1 MALSTRVKS
10 NAVLVCALALFLQ
23 ACVQQQY
30 ASRPS
35 STATDPQSNPE
46 NTAAYAAIRKDDGHL
61 AAFGCKENFISR
73 PGKGLVALRNTPG
86 DTHYIEFRVRTSP
99 SLPSGHM
106 HVVYGELNGEMEPKT
121 FNYVGLLPQGSIF
134 GLYAGIFVPVS
145 INGQLEPSSL
155 DCAFKPSQ
163 AFRMSISADEYSA
176 VLDRVEAFRK
186 NTPQWRMLSYNCNH
200 FAADIGKVVGLK
212 PVQGRRS
219 NQFLS
224 MLYFDWYLE
233 ANGIKKNTWS

>member
-1 MALSTRVKS
+1 MTAATRS
-10 NAVLVCALALFLQ
+10 ILRTIFIGGLALVLQ

-30 ASRPS
+30 ASRPDS
-35 STATDPQSNPE
+35 QVVDPQANPE
-46 NTAAYAAIRKDDGHL
+46 TTAAYAAIRKDDGHV
-61 AAFGCKENFISR
+61 AAFGCKENFISK

-106 HVVYGELNGEMEPKT
+106 HVVYGELDGKMVPKT
-121 FNYVGLLPQGSIF
+121 FNYVGLLPKGSIF

-145 INGQLEPSSL
+145 INGELAPSAL
-155 DCAFKPSQ
+155 DCTFKPSQ
-163 AFRMSISADEYSA
+163 AFRMSISAEKYA
-176 VLDRVEAFRK
+176 EVLDRIEAFRT